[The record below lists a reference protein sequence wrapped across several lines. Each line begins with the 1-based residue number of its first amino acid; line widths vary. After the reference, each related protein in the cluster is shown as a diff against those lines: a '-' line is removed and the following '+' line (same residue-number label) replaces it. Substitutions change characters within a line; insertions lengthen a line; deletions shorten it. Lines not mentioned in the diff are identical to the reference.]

1 MDGARLFHAAAYLD
15 TTASQLCQYADSV
28 MFCVSKGLGA
38 PIGSLLCST
47 EDFCKKARE
56 NRKLFGGVMRQ
67 AGVAAAPAIYALE
80 NNIERLRE
88 DIENTSVIYDM
99 LKGKMKKIGI
109 QEEVQTNI
117 IMLDLSKAG
126 IYAEEFCE
134 IAEKKGLL
142 MRPFRS
148 LVKVRMVLYKG
159 ITRQDAVRAAEIVLE
174 IDRSL

>member
-1 MDGARLFHAAAYLD
+1 
-15 TTASQLCQYADSV
+15 
-28 MFCVSKGLGA
+28 
-38 PIGSLLCST
+38 
-47 EDFCKKARE
+47 
-56 NRKLFGGVMRQ
+56 
-67 AGVAAAPAIYALE
+67 
-80 NNIERLRE
+80 
-88 DIENTSVIYDM
+88 M

-148 LVKVRMVLYKG
+148 WLRFDGAL
-159 ITRQDAVRAAEIVLE
+159 
-174 IDRSL
+174 